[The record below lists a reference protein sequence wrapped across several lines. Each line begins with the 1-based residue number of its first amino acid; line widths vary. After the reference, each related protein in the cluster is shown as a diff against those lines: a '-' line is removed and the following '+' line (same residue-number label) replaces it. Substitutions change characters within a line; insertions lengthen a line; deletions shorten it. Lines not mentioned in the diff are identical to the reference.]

1 MKFALVFATVAAAI
15 VAQDEVAPNNKPFE
29 IVGGHEAKV
38 GQHRYLAG
46 LKPSDT
52 SASWCGG
59 SLIASNTILTAA
71 HCTGKGLKFAVV
83 GTHHLSG
90 ASDGESA
97 RVIKEIRHPQYSNL
111 TRAYDM
117 AVLILDRNIT
127 GITPVPVSFETVSA
141 NVETWVRGWGS
152 TSGSG
157 TQSKV
162 LKEVSVLT
170 WDSAQASIALDST
183 LDDSMLAAG
192 GEEGED
198 ACQGDSGGPL
208 TIEQNGAARLVGVVS
223 WGFGCGELG
232 MLGVYGRLSAARAFI
247 EPHLAKKN
255 LCVSYVVGEEAKV
268 ADVGTTEVVEAD
280 DLMVDTEGS
289 PAMESSN

>member
-1 MKFALVFATVAAAI
+1 MKFALVLATVTAA
-15 VAQDEVAPNNKPFE
+15 VFAQHEVASINKPFE

-59 SLIASNTILTAA
+59 SLIASNAILTAA

-90 ASDGESA
+90 SSDGELA
-97 RVIKEIRHPQYSNL
+97 GIIEEIRHPQYSESL
-111 TRAYDM
+111 ESYDM

-127 GITPVPVSFETVSA
+127 GIAPVPVSFETVSA

-152 TSGSG
+152 TSDRGA
-157 TQSKV
+157 QSQV

-170 WDSAQASIALDST
+170 WDSAQASLALDST

-223 WGFGCGELG
+223 WGFGCGGHG
-232 MLGVYGRLSAARAFI
+232 MPGVYGRLSAARAFI

-255 LCVSYVVGEEAKV
+255 
-268 ADVGTTEVVEAD
+268 
-280 DLMVDTEGS
+280 
-289 PAMESSN
+289 